1 MVEIQDKEPTVEHAE
16 KGTRVGGFRA
26 SPGSF
31 GLWALGLAPRPLWA
45 LFPPLPHKVVV
56 HVGPAVVLGHPR
68 ERGGP
73 CTHAR
78 AQLTGVTVTEEN
90 EAGQQLAPTDLRG
103 GREAPGTIRA

>member
-73 CTHAR
+73 
-78 AQLTGVTVTEEN
+78 
-90 EAGQQLAPTDLRG
+90 
-103 GREAPGTIRA
+103 